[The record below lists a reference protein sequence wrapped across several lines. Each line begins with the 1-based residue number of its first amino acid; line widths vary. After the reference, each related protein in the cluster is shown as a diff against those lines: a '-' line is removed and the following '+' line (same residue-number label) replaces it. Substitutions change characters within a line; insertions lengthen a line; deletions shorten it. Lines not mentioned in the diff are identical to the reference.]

1 MKLLAAAAALLL
13 FAAGLDCQTFLHIT
27 YPKKIPSNMTEDGLG
42 PDESTQT
49 YMITIKKKTYTI
61 HLQQQTFLPND
72 FLVYTYNQGGFVH
85 PNSPHIQSECFYQG
99 YIQGFPNSVAILST
113 CYGLRGLLQF
123 ENVSYGI
130 EHLKSSANFEHLIYQ
145 INNKNLQ
152 SPLRREDLPSTERQ
166 LGSEGMP
173 YKLLSDTVPLS
184 DVTKVHRYIEIY
196 IVLDKGL
203 YNFLGGSREIVTDG
217 IAQLIGFVNS
227 IFSSLNITVVLSS
240 LEFWTDHNKIS
251 TSGEPDVLLRKFL
264 RWKNSYL
271 VLRPHDL
278 ALLLVYREKP
288 NYVGAGF
295 MGKLCLRNFDA
306 GVALYQK
313 SMTKEPFSVILA
325 QLLGLNLG
333 MEYDNGKECKCPG
346 GFVCIMNT
354 EAVLSSGIKAF
365 SSCSIKDF
373 QNFIKFKG
381 AHCLSN
387 RPNLKLFYK
396 KRSARSKALCGNG
409 VLEAGE
415 KCDCGSEEE
424 CKYSKCCTSSCT
436 FLRGAVC
443 SNELCCENC
452 QSQKVLL
459 KHVMKK
465 LMVRQ
470 IDLDTVGLTYE
481 RDLRLVLSDT
491 LCISLDL
498 QQPEGFPDPML
509 VKDGTKCGT
518 KKVCIKQVCEKYGVL
533 KYDCDPTKKCFGH
546 GICNNKRNCHC
557 DPGWAP
563 PNCKE
568 KGGPLG
574 GSIDSG
580 LRMLAS
586 DITERVIEDNM
597 RTWVLLSIFLFLPI
611 VVGSAI
617 LIVKWARISKYCIDD
632 SESLGD
638 SESYTRSDE
647 YSMSDKT
654 SIIHSYSGTLV
665 LRRLGTQTT
674 WNPNTANPELEQPRR
689 HDVTRPGSGS
699 CCLCDL

>member
-1 MKLLAAAAALLL
+1 MKLLAAAALLL

-85 PNSPHIQSECFYQG
+85 PNSPHIQGECFYQG

-113 CYGLRGLLQF
+113 CYGLRGLLQL

-196 IVLDKGL
+196 IVLDK
-203 YNFLGGSREIVTDG
+203 D
-217 IAQLIGFVNS
+217 
-227 IFSSLNITVVLSS
+227 
-240 LEFWTDHNKIS
+240 
-251 TSGEPDVLLRKFL
+251 
-264 RWKNSYL
+264 
-271 VLRPHDL
+271 
-278 ALLLVYREKP
+278 
-288 NYVGAGF
+288 
-295 MGKLCLRNFDA
+295 
-306 GVALYQK
+306 LYQK

-424 CKYSKCCTSSCT
+424 CKHSKCCTSSCT

-452 QSQKVLL
+452 QFKPRNTICRAAVDSVCDFPEYCNGSSASCPSNVYAQNGYSCASNAGYCYGGSCQAADLQCQDLFGEKS
-459 KHVMKK
+459 KSAPQACYEEINGQTDRFGHCGIDIRKGFKTCSFRDIKCGK
-465 LMVRQ
+465 LICVYPTRKPYVDMNIPILYTPFQ
-470 IDLDTVGLTYE
+470 
-481 RDLRLVLSDT
+481 DT

-617 LIVKWARISKYCIDD
+617 LIVKWARISKYCTDD

-674 WNPNTANPELEQPRR
+674 WNPNTANPEVSVPDCKHISEAKHAPF
-689 HDVTRPGSGS
+689 
-699 CCLCDL
+699 

>member
-1 MKLLAAAAALLL
+1 MKLEAAAAAAALLL
-13 FAAGLDCQTFLHIT
+13 FVAGLDCQTFLDIT
-27 YPKKIPSNMTEDGLG
+27 IPKKIPSNMTEDGLG
-42 PDESTQT
+42 EDESTQT
-49 YMITIKKKTYTI
+49 YIITIKKKTYII

-72 FLVYTYNQGGFVH
+72 FWVYTYNRGGFVH
-85 PNSPHIQSECFYQG
+85 PSSPHIQGECFYQG

-113 CYGLRGLLQF
+113 CHGLRGLLQF
-123 ENVSYGI
+123 ENVSYGV
-130 EHLKSSANFEHLIYQ
+130 EHLKDSANFEHLIYQ

-152 SPLRREDLPSTERQ
+152 SLLRREDLPSTERQ

-173 YKLLSDTVPLS
+173 YKLLSDNAPLS
-184 DVTKVHRYIEIY
+184 DVTKVHRYIEVY

-203 YNFLGGSREIVTDG
+203 YNFLGGSKEIVTDS

-227 IFSSLNITVVLSS
+227 MFSSLNITVVLSS

-278 ALLLVYREKP
+278 ALLLV
-288 NYVGAGF
+288 
-295 MGKLCLRNFDA
+295 
-306 GVALYQK
+306 
-313 SMTKEPFSVILA
+313 
-325 QLLGLNLG
+325 
-333 MEYDNGKECKCPG
+333 
-346 GFVCIMNT
+346 
-354 EAVLSSGIKAF
+354 LSSGIKAF
-365 SSCSIKDF
+365 SSCSIEDF
-373 QNFIKFKG
+373 QYFIKFRG

-396 KRSARSKALCGNG
+396 KRSARSRALCGNG

-452 QSQKVLL
+452 QFKPRNTICRAAIDSVCDFPEYCNGSSASCPSNVYTQNGYSCASNSGYCYGGSCQSADLQCQDLFGEKSKSAPQACYEEINGETDRFGHCGIDIRKGFKTCSLRDIKCGKLICLYPTRNPYVDMDVPVLYIPF
-459 KHVMKK
+459 
-465 LMVRQ
+465 Q
-470 IDLDTVGLTYE
+470 
-481 RDLRLVLSDT
+481 DT

-509 VKDGTKCGT
+509 VKEGTKCGT
-518 KKVCIKQVCEKYGVL
+518 EKVCLKQVCEKYDVL
-533 KYDCDPTKKCFGH
+533 KYDCDPTKTCLGH

-586 DITERVIEDNM
+586 DITERAIEDNM

-611 VVGSAI
+611 VVGSAV
-617 LIVKWARISKYCIDD
+617 LIVKWARISNYFIED
-632 SESLGD
+632 SGSLGD
-638 SESYTRSDE
+638 SDSYTRSDE

-654 SIIHSYSGTLV
+654 SLSN
-665 LRRLGTQTT
+665 REDTT
-674 WNPNTANPELEQPRR
+674 
-689 HDVTRPGSGS
+689 
-699 CCLCDL
+699 